1 MTVNRESLRE
11 RLGLYVVT
19 DERTDAQSLVATVRA
34 AVAGGAMSVQLRSK
48 HEDGGRFVEIG
59 LVLRRITSAVGA
71 LFFVNDRVDVAILT
85 DADGVHVGQSDISCL
100 DAKQLMGD
108 KLVGVSVATLEQARQ
123 AERDGADYLGVGSIY
138 PTTSKPDVDMCSL
151 DELERIAKATQI
163 PVVAIGGITVER
175 TVEVLR
181 YGADGVAVVSAV
193 MHAQNPQL
201 AAAGFVQVIGCARA
215 RPPRS

>member
-34 AVAGGAMSVQLRSK
+34 AVAGGTMSVQLRSK